1 VATCRKPA
9 QKIQREALGK
19 GDVIVS
25 PGPVDSKDRERRM
38 KTIGSLVLIVAAY
51 AFLSMNRLPLMIS
64 WTTHCILLACV
75 ETAFYLALAFVLFCW
90 FRGENERPPTSR
102 RMVLTAAVLVCL
114 LSVLFLFVD
123 VPVILGQLAISIRA
137 PYLVVWNQIPFLSC
151 IVPIGVLA
159 LIVRYVFE
167 VPQAFAVLKMGK
179 FIIPFICIMVL
190 SFLAHR
196 SLNYYTINILG
207 LMRADDPQAIFD
219 LAHDVIAYMTIVA
232 LVSLFVL
239 AAPRRFVKI
248 TSKHVEDTSGVAS
261 QKQSFLSYEPKPRQ
275 IQTRKG
281 VKVHIGLR

>member
-1 VATCRKPA
+1 M
-9 QKIQREALGK
+9 K
-19 GDVIVS
+19 GDVIMFMR
-25 PGPVDSKDRERRM
+25 PVDSKDRERRM
-38 KTIGSLVLIVAAY
+38 KTIGSLALVVAAY
-51 AFLSMNRLPLMIS
+51 AFLSMNRLPFVIS

-102 RMVLTAAVLVCL
+102 RMVLTAAVLACL

-123 VPVILGQLAISIRA
+123 EPYILGDLAINTRG
-137 PYLVVWNQIPFLSC
+137 PFLVVWNQIPFLSC
-151 IVPIGVLA
+151 IVLIVVLV
-159 LIVRYVFE
+159 LIVRYVFGT
-167 VPQAFAVLKMGK
+167 PQASAVLKMGK

-196 SLNYYTINILG
+196 YLNYYTNNILY
-207 LMRADDPQAIFD
+207 LTAYDSKVLFN
-219 LAHDVIAYMTIVA
+219 LAHDVIAYVTIVA

-239 AAPRRFVKI
+239 AVPRRFVKI
-248 TSKHVEDTSGVAS
+248 TFKHVEDTSGVAS

-281 VKVHIGLR
+281 VKAHIRLR